1 MSSRDDVGWRDT
13 ADSRD
18 RQGSADTRTG
28 PTAVFAEDE
37 PLLAAELSELM
48 CRLWP
53 ELQVVACA
61 EDGVAAL
68 NAIELH
74 RPDLAFLDIQMPL
87 LSGLDVACHLAGRC
101 HVVFITS
108 YDQHAVEAFE
118 AGAIDYVLKP
128 PTAARLLT
136 TIERLKSRLR
146 EPPPDL
152 RGRIDGLR
160 QQPTAARR
168 HLQWINASRGAAV
181 RLLTVDEI
189 LYFKSD
195 QRYTL
200 VVTRDAQALIRKT
213 IKDLGEELD
222 PSMFWQ
228 VHRSTLVNVHAI
240 DSVSR
245 DDRGNLNLR
254 LKHRPELL
262 PVSEAYQ
269 HLFRQM

>member
-1 MSSRDDVGWRDT
+1 MNPRDFLPAAGRPPS
-13 ADSRD
+13 ADSRLKP
-18 RQGSADTRTG
+18 G

-37 PLLAAELSELM
+37 PLLAAEMSELL

-53 ELQVVACA
+53 ELRVVACA

-74 RPDLAFLDIQMPL
+74 RPDLAFLDIHMPL

-136 TIERLKSRLR
+136 TVERLKSRLR
-146 EPPPDL
+146 QPAPDL
-152 RGRIDGLR
+152 RERLDGLR
-160 QQPTAARR
+160 QPPAAARP
-168 HLQWINASRGAAV
+168 HLQWINASRGSVV

-195 QRYTL
+195 QRYTM

-240 DSVSR
+240 DSVGR

-254 LKHRPELL
+254 LKHRPEVL